1 MLNNINAHVR
11 RYYLSFRLILIP
23 FIGVYAIFLIASKT
37 FGEQS
42 IWTQALIP
50 ALITAA
56 ISWRNSVVLE
66 NRSFVMSENSR
77 AKEYITQSIDDLFN
91 ELDNKLH
98 DRNFL
103 KNLEQYLADKVTLLE
118 LRIEHIKKRTT
129 VQLLA
134 PSTLMKLRE
143 LPIDMANKDNY
154 QSLLNNL
161 RFEILEELEKSYSK
175 FFDEE
180 NLK

>member
-1 MLNNINAHVR
+1 
-11 RYYLSFRLILIP
+11 
-23 FIGVYAIFLIASKT
+23 
-37 FGEQS
+37 
-42 IWTQALIP
+42 
-50 ALITAA
+50 
-56 ISWRNSVVLE
+56 
-66 NRSFVMSENSR
+66 MSENSR